1 MSIFEDIYNTISG
14 FFNWLSSI
22 GGGLRDN
29 LGELGAWLQGGL
41 GWLGERLQSGI
52 VYYATQI
59 YNAFSWIGTKFVE
72 AYETL
77 ANWLEAGLEWISSGL
92 SWIGSKILEGVQ
104 WIYNGILWLWDNLVA
119 AFQALVNWIIGL
131 IANAWNTIVGFGN
144 AFVNSLNSF
153 FTNWIK
159 RLREK
164 LISLFTVN
172 IALHGMRI
180 SYEKLMEQPSLK
192 NLVSMF
198 SAPIISAVAGALL
211 DAITPKPQSETVY
224 VYLPFELPFWD
235 ISSLTLP
242 RVPERPAPTPIEYLK
257 PSRGG
262 YKPII
267 EIPLKIGSSSEPII
281 QLPSYKLL
289 YLKLGAEAEGYLPP
303 FIPVEL
309 PLKLAETYEMPTGL
323 QELNITNYLLSRNVS
338 GTESQEW
345 YDIYL
350 LLGNRTDKQL
360 PTTSTIDIVN
370 RIYSATSQATP
381 EQELLDI
388 LLNLGATNYKDLLTP
403 TTIDIANTA
412 LGTQAQKLHSLYKSD
427 AFLKLKETYSLSS
440 SMLPGYSRPS
450 GLGIRI
456 EKELDT
462 VPTIKILGTLSK
474 GSARYR
480 GCLSADGSIAYIPE
494 DINRTRYISKYST
507 EDFSLISRHAVNGR
521 EQALCVTPDGQYLLT
536 GDGFTLYVRDPDDLS
551 LINYVSLPHI
561 FYDYI
566 YSVRMSFFHNRAIMV
581 SETTV
586 YIVDIPSLSYTS
598 LDTGYTLCNADFV
611 YYDSYIATMST
622 SGRVSI
628 YSYPSLTL
636 ISRKTIGMNIPPYL
650 KQEVAGNP
658 TRPLIA
664 VTYYY
669 RKESER
675 FCGVYSVPDLT
686 RKWYY
691 RTTGSAVDRP
701 YAPSWNYS
709 GDFLVFLGYTYALG
723 YAGGYRIYRF
733 TGQPIASGNFSY
745 PAFNSERLYPSFSE
759 WKPLESPTRIWCCQ
773 PVKGDQTWVAGG
785 YGIVKIQII

>member
-1 MSIFEDIYNTISG
+1 MSIFEDVYNTISG

-22 GGGLRDN
+22 GGGLGDT

-41 GWLGERLQSGI
+41 GWLGESLQSGI
-52 VYYATQI
+52 EYLATQL
-59 YNAFSWIGTKFVE
+59 YNAFSWIGTKLVE

-77 ANWLEAGLEWISSGL
+77 ANWLEAGLEWIGSGL

-119 AFQALVNWIIGL
+119 VFQALVNWIIEF
-131 IANAWNTIVGFGN
+131 IANAWNTIVGFSN
-144 AFVNSLNSF
+144 AFVNSLNSY

-164 LISLFTVN
+164 LISLFTIN

-211 DAITPKPQSETVY
+211 DAITPKPQSETVF

-257 PSRGG
+257 PSKGG

-360 PTTSTIDIVN
+360 PTTSTINIVN

-440 SMLPGYSRPS
+440 SMLPGYFRPS

-456 EKELDT
+456 ETELST
-462 VPTIKILGTLSK
+462 VPTIEILGILSK
-474 GSARYR
+474 RIAKYR

-494 DINRTRYISKYST
+494 DISETRYISKYST
-507 EDFSLISRHAVNGR
+507 EDFSLISRYAVNAG

-536 GDGFTLYVRDPDDLS
+536 GDGRTLYVRNPNNLS
-551 LINYVSLPHI
+551 LINAASIPHV
-561 FYDYI
+561 I
-566 YSVRMSFFHNRAIMV
+566 YSVRMSFFHNIAIMV
-581 SETTV
+581 SGTTV
-586 YIVDIPSLSYTS
+586 YIVNIPSLSYTS
-598 LDTGYTLCNADFV
+598 LDTGYTLRNADFV
-611 YYDSYIATMST
+611 YYDSYIATMSP
-622 SGRVSI
+622 SGKVDI

-636 ISRKTIGMNIPPYL
+636 INSKTIGTDAPHF

-664 VTYYY
+664 ATYYPTY
-669 RKESER
+669 SDRG
-675 FCGVYSVPDLT
+675 CGAYSVPDLT
-686 RKWYY
+686 RKWYHSVS
-691 RTTGSAVDRP
+691 GSAVDYP

-709 GDFLVFLGYTYALG
+709 GDFLVVLGYRYG
-723 YAGGYRIYRF
+723 SYYYGGYRIYRF
-733 TGQPIASGNFSY
+733 TGQSIASGNFSY
-745 PAFNSERLYPSFSE
+745 PTIGSDYGGYPTFSE
-759 WKPLESPTRIWCCQ
+759 WKPLNSPTRIWCCQ
-773 PVKGDQTWVAGG
+773 PCGGTENYGAGG

>member
-1 MSIFEDIYNTISG
+1 MSIFEDVYRTVSG

-22 GGGLRDN
+22 GGGLGN
-29 LGELGAWLQGGL
+29 TLGELGAWLQGGL
-41 GWLGERLQSGI
+41 GWLGESLQSG
-52 VYYATQI
+52 VEYLATQL
-59 YNAFSWIGTKFVE
+59 YNAFLWLSTKLVE

-77 ANWLEAGLEWISSGL
+77 ANWLEAGLEWIGSGL

-119 AFQALVNWIIGL
+119 VFQALVNWIMKF

-164 LISLFTVN
+164 LISLFTIN

-211 DAITPKPQSETVY
+211 DTITPKPQSETVF

-235 ISSLTLP
+235 TSSLTLP

-257 PSRGG
+257 PSKGG

-403 TTIDIANTA
+403 TTIDIVNTA
-412 LGTQAQKLHSLYKSD
+412 LGTQVRKLHSLYKSD

-440 SMLPGYSRPS
+440 SMLPGYFRPS
-450 GLGIRI
+450 GLGVRV
-456 EKELDT
+456 ETELSS
-462 VPTIKILGTLSK
+462 VPSITIVGTANK
-474 GSARYR
+474 PTAATRAA
-480 GCLSADGSIAYIPE
+480 CLSPNGTYVFIGGAETISEVTHYYIYVY
-494 DINRTRYISKYST
+494 NSS
-507 EDFSLISRHAVNGR
+507 DFSLVTKVEVEENQDPIKVTYDGRYLICSNDSKIIVRSFSGEANIGDVVATFELSHRKDSIRLSRFQNKM
-521 EQALCVTPDGQYLLT
+521 LVTSGNTIY
-536 GDGFTLYVRDPDDLS
+536 
-551 LINYVSLPHI
+551 I
-561 FYDYI
+561 F
-566 YSVRMSFFHNRAIMV
+566 
-581 SETTV
+581 
-586 YIVDIPSLSYTS
+586 DIPSLSYTTITTDVN
-598 LDTGYTLCNADFV
+598 LQNADFV
-611 YYDSYIATMST
+611 YFDNYIVATT
-622 SGRVSI
+622 KTAEAI
-628 YSYPSLTL
+628 CWSYPSLTQLARRAYCYYNANRRANVGGNPRRTLAAMYGL
-636 ISRKTIGMNIPPYL
+636 ISLTNRGLYCL
-650 KQEVAGNP
+650 K
-658 TRPLIA
+658 
-664 VTYYY
+664 
-669 RKESER
+669 
-675 FCGVYSVPDLT
+675 VPSLEPAWIWD
-686 RKWYY
+686 
-691 RTTGSAVDRP
+691 TTGGTYDYPTDP
-701 YAPSWNYS
+701 YWDDN
-709 GDFLVFLGYTYALG
+709 GDFVAALSHVYG
-723 YAGGYRIYRF
+723 SNVATMPILRH
-733 TGQPIASGNFSY
+733 TGQFITGTTFGFKVSYWDLDNRLGLTDWKDEKILGFYGIYGSTSSGRY
-745 PAFNSERLYPSFSE
+745 
-759 WKPLESPTRIWCCQ
+759 
-773 PVKGDQTWVAGG
+773 G
-785 YGIVKIQII
+785 YGIAHIQYV